1 MNEKLVYIRKHDK
14 NMTNKK
20 EYKKI
25 IIEEN
30 IKILNYI
37 SRNFELK
44 ILERFQILFFKLK
57 NFFKLIIHNN
67 D

>member
-1 MNEKLVYIRKHDK
+1 MSEKLVNIRKHDE

-37 SRNFELK
+37 TRNFELK
-44 ILERFQILFFKLK
+44 LLERFQILFFKLK
-57 NFFKLIIHNN
+57 NFFKLILHTNN
-67 D
+67 

>member
-1 MNEKLVYIRKHDK
+1 MNEKLVYIRKHDE

-37 SRNFELK
+37 SRNFEL
-44 ILERFQILFFKLK
+44 
-57 NFFKLIIHNN
+57 NT
-67 D
+67 

>member
-1 MNEKLVYIRKHDK
+1 MSEKLVNIRKHDE

-44 ILERFQILFFKLK
+44 ILEKFQILFFKLK
-57 NFFKLIIHNN
+57 NFLKLIVDTKN
-67 D
+67 